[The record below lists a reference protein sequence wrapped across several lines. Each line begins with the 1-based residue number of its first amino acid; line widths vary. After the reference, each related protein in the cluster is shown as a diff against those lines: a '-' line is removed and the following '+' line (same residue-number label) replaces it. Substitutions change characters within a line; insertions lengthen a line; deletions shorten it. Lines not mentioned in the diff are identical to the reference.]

1 MNRVNVIS
9 YPVVRLKGGIDMRK
23 TSLLNSDIS
32 EVISKMGHTDG
43 IAIGDCGLP
52 IPDETRRI
60 DIALI
65 KDVPGFIQTLKAVLL
80 ELQVEE
86 AVIATE
92 TKDIN
97 PKVYGEI
104 QECLGDIK
112 IAFVS
117 HEELKR
123 ELKTCKAV
131 IRTGEQTPY
140 ANIILKSGV
149 VF

>member
-1 MNRVNVIS
+1 V
-9 YPVVRLKGGIDMRK
+9 KK
-23 TSLLNSDIS
+23 TGLLNSDIS

-65 KDVPGFIQTLKAVLL
+65 KNVPSFISTLKAVLS

-86 AVIATE
+86 VVIATE
-92 TKDIN
+92 IKEIN
-97 PKVYGEI
+97 PGIYNQIK
-104 QECLGDIK
+104 ECLADIK
-112 IAFVS
+112 IIFVS
-117 HEELKR
+117 HEELKS
-123 ELKTCKAV
+123 ELKKCKAV